1 MAPPTRYWE
10 DYEVGAVYE
19 IGSKTMTKEEMIDF
33 ASKFDP
39 QPFHLDEDA
48 GRKSIFRGLAA
59 SGWHTSSEVMR
70 LLVDNYISRE
80 TSMGSPGID
89 ELRWLKPVL
98 AGDTISAKVRI
109 MDKKP
114 SRSRPEM
121 GSIFNQYEVYNQNG
135 ELVMTMKGIGLF
147 RRRSTA

>member
-1 MAPPTRYWE
+1 MAPPTRFWE
-10 DYEVGAVYE
+10 DYELGAVYD

-39 QPFHLDEDA
+39 QPFHLDEEA
-48 GRKSIFRGLAA
+48 GRKSIFGGLSA

-121 GSIFNQYEVYNQNG
+121 GSIFNQYEVYNQRG
-135 ELVMTMKGIGLF
+135 ELVMTMKGIGLM
-147 RRRSTA
+147 RRRPAA

>member
-10 DYEVGAVYE
+10 DYELGAVYD
-19 IGSKTMTKEEMIDF
+19 IGSKTMTKAEMIDF

-39 QPFHLDEDA
+39 QPFHLDEEA
-48 GRKSIFRGLAA
+48 GRKSIFGGLSA

-80 TSMGSPGID
+80 TSMGSPGVD

-109 MDKKP
+109 LDKKP

-121 GSIFNQYEVYNQNG
+121 GSIFNQYEVYNQRG
-135 ELVMTMKGIGLF
+135 ELVMTMKGIGLM
-147 RRRSTA
+147 RRRTAG

>member
-10 DYEVGAVYE
+10 DYELGAVYD
-19 IGSKTMTKEEMIDF
+19 IGSKTMTKAEMIDF

-39 QPFHLDEDA
+39 QPFHLDEEA
-48 GRKSIFRGLAA
+48 GRKSIFGGLSA

-80 TSMGSPGID
+80 TSMGSPGVD

-109 MDKKP
+109 LDKKP

-121 GSIFNQYEVYNQNG
+121 GSIFNQYEVYNQRG
-135 ELVMTMKGIGLF
+135 ELVMTMKGIGLM
-147 RRRSTA
+147 RRRPAG

>member
-10 DYEVGAVYE
+10 DYELGAVYD

-39 QPFHLDEDA
+39 QPFHLDEEA
-48 GRKSIFRGLAA
+48 GRKSIFRGLSA

-70 LLVDNYISRE
+70 LLVDNYISRD

-109 MDKKP
+109 LDKKP

-121 GSIFNQYEVYNQNG
+121 GSIFNQYEVYNQKG

-147 RRRSTA
+147 RRRSTS

>member
-10 DYEVGAVYE
+10 DYELGAVYD
-19 IGSKTMTKEEMIDF
+19 IGSKTMTKAEMIDF

-39 QPFHLDEDA
+39 QPFHLDEEA
-48 GRKSIFRGLAA
+48 GRKSIFGGLSA

-80 TSMGSPGID
+80 TSMGSPGVD
-89 ELRWLKPVL
+89 ELHWLKPVL

-109 MDKKP
+109 LDKKP

-121 GSIFNQYEVYNQNG
+121 GSIFNQYEVYNQRG
-135 ELVMTMKGIGLF
+135 ELVMTMKGIGLM
-147 RRRSTA
+147 RRRTAG

>member
-10 DYEVGAVYE
+10 DYELGAVYD

-39 QPFHLDEDA
+39 QPFHLDEEA
-48 GRKSIFRGLAA
+48 GRKSIFGGLSA

-70 LLVDNYISRE
+70 LLVDNYISRD

-121 GSIFNQYEVYNQNG
+121 GSIFNQYEVYNQRG
-135 ELVMTMKGIGLF
+135 ELVMTMKGIGLM
-147 RRRSTA
+147 RRRSAA